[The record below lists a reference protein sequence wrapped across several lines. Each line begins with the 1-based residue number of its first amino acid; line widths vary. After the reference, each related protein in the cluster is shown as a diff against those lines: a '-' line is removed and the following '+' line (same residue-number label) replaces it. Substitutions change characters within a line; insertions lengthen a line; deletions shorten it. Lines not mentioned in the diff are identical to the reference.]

1 MANKRELKKEI
12 RKVCGDIAAECLLA
26 KYLIKGADG
35 KALNAVINDVAD
47 LQISAVDNVTF
58 SFDKLPHDFENR
70 AEYNK
75 ARHTYFAKAY
85 ASLRTKFYGKVN
97 EIVRNMNAAIP
108 QEARDSV
115 KKA

>member
-70 AEYNK
+70 AEYNT

-85 ASLRTKFYGKVN
+85 ASLRAKFYGKVN
-97 EIVRNMNAAIP
+97 EIVKNMNAAIP
-108 QEARDSV
+108 QEARDAV

>member
-26 KYLIKGADG
+26 KYFVKGSDA

-47 LQISAVDNVTF
+47 LQISAIDNVTF
-58 SFDKLPHDFENR
+58 AFDKQPHDFDTR

-75 ARHTYFAKAY
+75 ARHTYYAKAFK
-85 ASLRTKFYGKVN
+85 SLRSKFYDKVN
-97 EIVRNMNAAIP
+97 EIVKNLNAAIP
-108 QEARDSV
+108 QEARDAV